1 MMHFKEK
8 QRILSNVST
17 PVACFTLLLD
27 RGIDRIPGV
36 QLVLG
41 GNPKSISKIYAA
53 LKQEPSMPVVIF
65 KGTGE
70 AADLLAY
77 AVRFDI

>member
-1 MMHFKEK
+1 M
-8 QRILSNVST
+8 
-17 PVACFTLLLD
+17 
-27 RGIDRIPGV
+27 
-36 QLVLG
+36 LG

-77 AVRFDI
+77 AVRFDIYVLNYKIVFFSISKFLISHANF

>member
-1 MMHFKEK
+1 M
-8 QRILSNVST
+8 
-17 PVACFTLLLD
+17 
-27 RGIDRIPGV
+27 
-36 QLVLG
+36 LG

>member
-1 MMHFKEK
+1 M
-8 QRILSNVST
+8 
-17 PVACFTLLLD
+17 
-27 RGIDRIPGV
+27 
-36 QLVLG
+36 LG
-41 GNPKSISKIYAA
+41 GNPKSILKIYAA

-77 AVRFDI
+77 AVRFGI